1 LKNPSNIVFIRA
13 LDQVFPDARYYMTHR
28 DVGNVIPSVADLYYE
43 FMRAS
48 SNDVDKG
55 YLGASNT
62 EWCLLGMQRMIEFR
76 DAGNDHRFFDVQFTA
91 FQKDP
96 LTAIAGLYE
105 FLGEE
110 LTAQTRA
117 RMLAWR
123 ESTPRD
129 KHGDHTYDA
138 ADFNID
144 PKQLREK
151 FRFYSERFN
160 VVVGA

>member
-28 DVGNVIPSVADLYYE
+28 DVGKVIPSVCDLYLE
-43 FMRAS
+43 FMQAS
-48 SNDVDKG
+48 CDAVDKG
-55 YLGASNT
+55 YLGTSNT
-62 EWCLLGMQRMIEFR
+62 EWCLLGMQRMIAFR
-76 DAGNDHRFFDVQFTA
+76 AAGNEHRFCDIQFSA

-96 LTAIAGLYE
+96 LSAIAGLYE

-110 LTAQTRA
+110 LTPAVRA

-123 ESTPRD
+123 EDMPRD

-138 ADFNID
+138 ADFKID
-144 PKQLREK
+144 LRQLREK

-160 VVVGA
+160 VAAT